1 MKKAILFC
9 LILTLLASFAY
20 AAVDDDD
27 EDGVSNE
34 NDICP
39 NSQTN
44 IVDQLGCSCAQK
56 TESNCNSLYPGA
68 LCCVPD
74 NDPCTENCGI
84 INGVSAC
91 NAPIAC
97 PLGNYN
103 QPQQCTGCAYGN
115 ACYPLWTAKC
125 VNGRNFLCAA
135 QNQIIDIGSCTQP
148 TSNPNN
154 YGIDGNAPSCEY
166 YEVCLDKLYKYAQEA
181 IDCCDSNILNNA
193 ECDFAK
199 ANSNNDPIKCKA
211 LYIIK
216 SAPNIISNVIG
227 NVGSICP
234 QANRAA
240 NCAYY
245 KVCYDKLYN
254 YVQEALD
261 CCENNKLNN
270 PECDFAKANSN
281 NNAQTCSVLYLI
293 IKSPII
299 VPNVI
304 GNAGNCTQQPGCQ
317 GCVYQNICYPVGTE
331 RCVNGRNFVC
341 TSQNQIED
349 TGSCAHG
356 TQGCQGCVYQNICYP
371 VGTERCVNGR
381 NFLCAAQNQI
391 EDIGSCAQI
400 TGSGNNIKRPC
411 ANTNAI
417 YYPSD
422 TVCMDKWPNTNGVV
436 SMSVKFTD
444 FDDNINYYGN
454 VDSCIYYEVCSDE
467 LDKYVQEAVDC
478 CESNNKNDVECQYA
492 KGNSGNNPKKCKA
505 LYLIKSAELGK
516 YNPTSNTAGP
526 CCASGTYPEW
536 QWWCDSITSS
546 QNLYYGRCDPPP
558 MQGYPPS
565 PMASIISQMP
575 CTPDPKF
582 SSPNIASNSCAS
594 TLFPPT
600 SLSVENMK
608 FRGCTVDSGIL

>member
-341 TSQNQIED
+341 AAQNQIED

-381 NFLCAAQNQI
+381 NFLCVAPNQI
-391 EDIGSCAQI
+391 ED
-400 TGSGNNIKRPC
+400 
-411 ANTNAI
+411 
-417 YYPSD
+417 
-422 TVCMDKWPNTNGVV
+422 
-436 SMSVKFTD
+436 
-444 FDDNINYYGN
+444 
-454 VDSCIYYEVCSDE
+454 
-467 LDKYVQEAVDC
+467 
-478 CESNNKNDVECQYA
+478 
-492 KGNSGNNPKKCKA
+492 KGHC
-505 LYLIKSAELGK
+505 
-516 YNPTSNTAGP
+516 
-526 CCASGTYPEW
+526 
-536 QWWCDSITSS
+536 
-546 QNLYYGRCDPPP
+546 
-558 MQGYPPS
+558 
-565 PMASIISQMP
+565 
-575 CTPDPKF
+575 
-582 SSPNIASNSCAS
+582 NIAAA
-594 TLFPPT
+594 T
-600 SLSVENMK
+600 SLFSACN
-608 FRGCTVDSGIL
+608 GC